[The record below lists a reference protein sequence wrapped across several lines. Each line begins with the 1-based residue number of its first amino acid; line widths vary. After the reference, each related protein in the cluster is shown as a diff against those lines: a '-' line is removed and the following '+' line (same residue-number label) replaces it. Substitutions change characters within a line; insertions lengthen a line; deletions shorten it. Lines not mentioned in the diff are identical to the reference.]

1 MKEGKRLGREGEEKK
16 GEVLGWPF
24 ECLSFSHVC
33 TIGETYTSFITEFEI
48 LFLLLGIY
56 NQTELNRRQ
65 QQQQQQLNNY
75 IYIYMYI
82 DRYRIKENPAQ

>member
-1 MKEGKRLGREGEEKK
+1 MKGGKRLGREGEEKK

-24 ECLSFSHVC
+24 ECLSFSRVYYC
-33 TIGETYTSFITEFEI
+33 ETYTSFITEFEI

-65 QQQQQQLNNY
+65 QQQQQLNNY